1 MLSAPQCA
9 LTELSMSFVMC
20 PENGYPRLWRYV
32 GPGVLPEGVLST
44 YDEKQNLVVINKEL
58 YYPHPR
64 FQQPEELPITEATE
78 VHKKT

>member
-1 MLSAPQCA
+1 MLSAQQCA

-58 YYPHPR
+58 FDTLPP
-64 FQQPEELPITEATE
+64 FQQREVLRTTEP
-78 VHKKT
+78 VLVIS